1 MDNLTHSLAGLVIAK
16 AGLERLSP
24 GAAAVC
30 VVSANAPD
38 FDLAFLL
45 GGRWTYLHNHRGITH
60 SILGVLILAILV
72 PAIFYGVEFAWS
84 RFRKREH
91 RFRYRGLLLA
101 SLIASATHP
110 LMDWTN
116 NYGIRFLLPWTEKW
130 FYGDLVFI
138 VDPLLWF
145 ALGGASFL
153 LASRAR
159 AQLIFWCALWAILT
173 LALFLLPQQREVIP
187 HVVLFRA
194 VWVIS
199 LAGFFV
205 ARRARWGQRFGP
217 RLALLALAV
226 VAGYWTALAVA
237 HQRAV
242 DAAGRFA
249 EALAGSRNEKVI
261 QLAAMPMLADPF
273 HWQCISETDRATYRY
288 KVSLLGSPLASSELE
303 RFEKPNPREVAAIES
318 ASRDDRAKIFL
329 DFARFPAMRVKDLD
343 CISQTVVQF
352 ADLRYTEPGGA
363 QRGTFSLDVPVACP
377 EVNR

>member
-1 MDNLTHSLAGLVIAK
+1 
-16 AGLERLSP
+16 
-24 GAAAVC
+24 
-30 VVSANAPD
+30 
-38 FDLAFLL
+38 
-45 GGRWTYLHNHRGITH
+45 
-60 SILGVLILAILV
+60 
-72 PAIFYGVEFAWS
+72 
-84 RFRKREH
+84 
-91 RFRYRGLLLA
+91 
-101 SLIASATHP
+101 
-110 LMDWTN
+110 MDWTN

-226 VAGYWTALAVA
+226 VAGYWIALAVA

-242 DAAGRFA
+242 GAAGRFA

-288 KVSLLGSPLASSELE
+288 KVSLLGSPLASSEFE